1 MKVLIVE
8 DEKMLAESVA
18 SHLSKDGFVTEV
30 AYTYQEAQEKI
41 HLYSYDCIIVD
52 INLPDGLGFDIVQA
66 LKQLK
71 ATSGIIVISAR
82 NALEDKIRSL
92 EIGSDDYLTKP
103 FHISELNARVKSIL
117 RRRHF
122 EGQNE
127 ISYNEIKVDFNSRK
141 VLVNGSEVILS
152 KKEFDLLI
160 FFLSNIN
167 MALTKSAIVEHLWGD
182 NMDSADSFDILYSH
196 VKNLRKK
203 LTDKGCSDYINTIY
217 GIGYKFGQP

>member
-1 MKVLIVE
+1 LKVLIVE
-8 DEKMLAESVA
+8 DERMLAESVA
-18 SHLSKDGFVTEV
+18 SHLGKDGFVTEI
-30 AYTYQEAQEKI
+30 AFSYHEAQEKI

-127 ISYNEIKVDFNSRK
+127 IAYNEIKVDFNSRK

-160 FFLSNIN
+160 FFLSNVN

-196 VKNLRKK
+196 IKNLRKK